1 MVFLLPCLQVSDF
14 SWSHDGRM
22 ALICYKDGFVLVGS
36 VTGQRYWSSLL
47 DLDAKLLCG
56 AWAPDDKQVVFLRCF
71 PIIHFF
77 MPLTCKGAGGIMFS
91 GCPSVRRYRNLVTAN
106 SQEPQA
112 GFFFY
117 HTWPRGAP

>member
-1 MVFLLPCLQVSDF
+1 MSDF

-56 AWAPDDKQVVFLRCF
+56 AWAPDDKQVSINVCMRLL
-71 PIIHFF
+71 IKESL
-77 MPLTCKGAGGIMFS
+77 LTKNPGDIAISRFSDRIQCAGTENKR
-91 GCPSVRRYRNLVTAN
+91 P
-106 SQEPQA
+106 
-112 GFFFY
+112 
-117 HTWPRGAP
+117 